1 MRVLYLHPAGAYGG
15 ASKSLIEF
23 FNVLKKSSVEGVIV
37 SPKGTASKAFKKAGM
52 TVIEV
57 NGLTQF
63 DNTKFGHY
71 RRLRWLI
78 LIREVIFIPSVIY
91 AIWKIRNQKCDLI
104 HINEITLLPIGIF
117 AKKILKLP
125 ILLHVRS
132 LQCYPEF
139 GWRTRF
145 INQLLKKYA
154 DSIVAIDETVA
165 STLPDNLGVTVI
177 HNGID
182 INHSK
187 ELVNLSLDINEQRI
201 RIGFLGVLIRMKGI
215 YELIDAIKIL
225 RQRGLPIKCLI
236 FGENP
241 RELLGVKGW
250 LLKKFGFAENVRK
263 HIEDIIIQDNLFDFI
278 ELKGFIQ
285 DIRVVYPHLDILCF
299 PSHLNA
305 AGRPVFE
312 AALYGIPSVVAVKNP
327 KSDAILHEHTGL
339 AIPSSDPLLIANAL
353 ECLIVNEEFRKK
365 LGIQAKEWANKNFSI
380 EKSANSIY
388 SIYDHIVKR

>member
-23 FNVLKKSSVEGVIV
+23 FNVLKKSCVEGVIV

-91 AIWKIRNQKCDLI
+91 AMWKIRNQKCDLI
-104 HINEITLLPIGIF
+104 HINEITLLPIGIL

-132 LQCYPEF
+132 LQCDPEF

-154 DSIVAIDETVA
+154 DCIVAIDETVA

-182 INHSK
+182 LTHSK

-201 RIGFLGVLIRMKGI
+201 TIGFLGVLIRMKGI
-215 YELIDAIKIL
+215 YELIEAIKIL
-225 RQRGLPIKCLI
+225 KQRGLPIKCLI

-241 RELLGVKGW
+241 RELLGVKGF
-250 LLKKFGFAENVRK
+250 LLKKFGFAENVQKR
-263 HIEDIIIQDNLFDFI
+263 IEEIIIRDNLSDYI

-285 DIRVVYPHLDILCF
+285 DVRIVYPHLDILCF

-312 AALYGIPSVVAVKNP
+312 SALYGIPSVVAVKNP
-327 KSDAILHEHTGL
+327 KSDAILHERTGL
-339 AIPSSDPLLIANAL
+339 AIPLPDPLLIADAL
-353 ECLIVNEEFRKK
+353 ERLIINEEFRKK
-365 LGIQAKEWANKNFSI
+365 LGNQAKEWANKNFSI
-380 EKSANSIY
+380 KISSASIY
-388 SIYDHIVKR
+388 SIYKSLII